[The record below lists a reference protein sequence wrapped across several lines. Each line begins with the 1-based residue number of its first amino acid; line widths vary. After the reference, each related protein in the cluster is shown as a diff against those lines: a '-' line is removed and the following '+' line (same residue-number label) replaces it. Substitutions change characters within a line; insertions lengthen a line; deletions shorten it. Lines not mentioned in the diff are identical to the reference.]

1 LQLVRRPVA
10 TLALAA
16 TILAACGGS
25 SGPERVEIEVSAA
38 TSLREALTT
47 YADGFRQARV
57 RLMFA
62 GSEALAEGIRAGER
76 PDVFAAAE
84 SEAPDRLYAEGLV
97 EEPVLFAGNEIVLA
111 VPRGPTA
118 IRRLGDL
125 SEPGVRLA
133 IAGPR
138 VSLGRYTR
146 LVLDRLEAGTR
157 DAIEGNVQL
166 SPPDVGAVVDSVADG
181 RVDAGFVYLSDVRAS
196 RGRLRAIALPA
207 ELQPSVL
214 YKVAVVRGTRHP
226 EQARAFVDG
235 LRGEAGRRA
244 LGAAG
249 FRVP

>member
-1 LQLVRRPVA
+1 VA
-10 TLALAA
+10 TLAVAAA
-16 TILAACGGS
+16 TALAACGS
-25 SGPERVEIEVSAA
+25 STPERVELEVSAA
-38 TSLREALTT
+38 TSLREALSN
-47 YADGFRQARV
+47 YADGFREARV
-57 RLMFA
+57 RLIFA
-62 GSEALAEGIRAGER
+62 GSEALADGIRAGER

-84 SEAPDRLYAEGLV
+84 SEEPDRLHAEGLV

-111 VPRGPTA
+111 VPRGPTP
-118 IRRLGDL
+118 IRRLEDL
-125 SEPGVRLA
+125 AEPGVRLA
-133 IAGPR
+133 IAGAR

-146 LVLDRLEAGTR
+146 LVLDRLDAGTR
-157 DAIEGNVQL
+157 DAIEANVRV

-181 RVDAGFVYLSDVRAS
+181 RVDAGFVYRSDVRAS

-214 YKVAVVRGTRHP
+214 YKVAIVQGTRHP

-235 LRGEAGRRA
+235 LRGDAGRRA